1 MAETKVDKVAEKV
14 ERRDIRRNFSNQIIS
29 YGLPE
34 DGKLKYGYKR
44 LPAQSVVYSA
54 ESYDKSIDR
63 LSTELISNVGD
74 LRIIEQTL
82 NYVQFLTPSG
92 EAEFEDTFSGR
103 YAITDAAAEV
113 PGGGKSWT
121 GYKDHHY
128 INPYSAP
135 EDVAQNHKDNFKH
148 SGYRTIPFDKAE
160 EGPGLENGGYVIT
173 QELKD
178 SGKSLKLTAIIGV
191 ANELP
196 GESLVDGGVAKEQFK
211 FKFNRIR
218 KPYEPNISD
227 TLGNARF
234 ESVWRGS
241 YPFIKVEFDVLNSK
255 MQVGDI
261 WELQGQVVTNSKGCY
276 LYGNKSIFK
285 VDAIDTPL
293 VPTTTKKLSDNLDGL
308 LATLTVDDTQQS
320 STDEILVTDDTPNM
334 GVFLSTS
341 GSPSGAGNTTSNDPR
356 SGAGSPSIPSRNDNA
371 RRVINTARQ
380 ASNIINSVRE
390 GASIPGTARR
400 VINTAQQASS
410 SARNII
416 NAAREGSSIG
426 DRARRAINAARKEAS
441 SFRGRVRGVFRR
453 GRRR

>member
-74 LRIIEQTL
+74 LRITEQTL

-103 YAITDAAAEV
+103 YAITDGAAEV
-113 PGGGKSWT
+113 PGGGNSWS
-121 GYKDHHY
+121 GYKDNHY
-128 INPYSAP
+128 INPYVAP
-135 EDVAQNHKDNFKH
+135 GSVTQFQNHRDNFRH
-148 SGYRTIPFDKAE
+148 GGYRTIPFDNAE
-160 EGPGLENGGYVIT
+160 EGPGLKNGGYVIT

-191 ANELP
+191 ANELRDSSGNP
-196 GESLVDGGVAKEQFK
+196 NNKSVQFK

-218 KPYEPNISD
+218 KPYVPNISD
-227 TLGNARF
+227 NLGNARF
-234 ESVWRGS
+234 ESVSRGR

-261 WELQGQVVTNSKGCY
+261 WELQGQVTTAYKGCFF
-276 LYGNKSIFK
+276 YGNKSIFK
-285 VDAIDTPL
+285 VDVIDTPS
-293 VPTTTKKLSDNLDGL
+293 VPTTTKKVGSTVLNIMRPSDEE
-308 LATLTVDDTQQS
+308 TQES
-320 STDEILVTDDTPNM
+320 STDPEFAILDSSLSGAGNATSNLRSGAGTGSGSGSGTTNSGA
-334 GVFLSTS
+334 GVGSS
-341 GSPSGAGNTTSNDPR
+341 GSPSGSGLSEGNSTNL
-356 SGAGSPSIPSRNDNA
+356 
-371 RRVINTARQ
+371 RRPPQIN
-380 ASNIINSVRE
+380 
-390 GASIPGTARR
+390 
-400 VINTAQQASS
+400 
-410 SARNII
+410 
-416 NAAREGSSIG
+416 
-426 DRARRAINAARKEAS
+426 
-441 SFRGRVRGVFRR
+441 RG
-453 GRRR
+453 GR

>member
-44 LPAQSVVYSA
+44 LPAKSVVYSA

-103 YAITDAAAEV
+103 YAITDGAAEV
-113 PGGGKSWT
+113 PGGGKSWS
-121 GYKDHHY
+121 GYMDNHY
-128 INPYSAP
+128 INPYLAP
-135 EDVAQNHKDNFKH
+135 GSVTRFENHRDNFRH
-148 SGYRTIPFDKAE
+148 GGYRTIPFDKAE

-173 QELKD
+173 QDLKD

-191 ANELP
+191 ANALRDSA
-196 GESLVDGGVAKEQFK
+196 GNNLYNSVQFK

-227 TLGNARF
+227 NLGNARYQ
-234 ESVWRGS
+234 SVSRGS
-241 YPFIKVEFDVLNSK
+241 YLFIKVEFDVLNSK

-261 WELQGQVVTNSKGCY
+261 WELQGQVTTGFKGCFF
-276 LYGNKSIFK
+276 YGNKSIFK
-285 VDAIDTPL
+285 VDVIDTPL
-293 VPTTTKKLSDNLDGL
+293 VPTKTIKLAGNIPSLV
-308 LATLTVDDTQQS
+308 ATAVDDVQQS
-320 STDEILVTDDTPNM
+320 TT
-334 GVFLSTS
+334 
-341 GSPSGAGNTTSNDPR
+341 GSPSGAGNTTSNPR
-356 SGAGSPSIPSRNDNA
+356 SGVGSGSDSGTTNSGAGVGSSGSPSGSGLSQGNSTNL
-371 RRVINTARQ
+371 RRPPIGVPIN
-380 ASNIINSVRE
+380 
-390 GASIPGTARR
+390 
-400 VINTAQQASS
+400 
-410 SARNII
+410 
-416 NAAREGSSIG
+416 
-426 DRARRAINAARKEAS
+426 
-441 SFRGRVRGVFRR
+441 RGRGV
-453 GRRR
+453 

>member
-54 ESYDKSIDR
+54 ESYDKTIDR

-103 YAITDAAAEV
+103 YAITDGAAEV
-113 PGGGKSWT
+113 PGGGKSWS
-121 GYKDHHY
+121 GYKDNHY
-128 INPYSAP
+128 INPYKGPDSVTP
-135 EDVAQNHKDNFKH
+135 FENHRDNFKH
-148 SGYRTIPFDKAE
+148 GGYRTIPFDKAE

-191 ANELP
+191 ANELKDSS
-196 GESLVDGGVAKEQFK
+196 GSNYNKSVNFK

-218 KPYEPNISD
+218 KPYVPEISEN
-227 TLGNARF
+227 LGNARF
-234 ESVWRGS
+234 ESVSRGS
-241 YPFIKVEFDVLNSK
+241 YPFIMVEFDVLNSQ

-261 WELQGQVVTNSKGCY
+261 WELQGQVTTTYKGCFF
-276 LYGNKSIFK
+276 YGNKSIFK
-285 VDAIDTPL
+285 VDVIDTPL
-293 VPTTTKKLSDNLDGL
+293 VPTTTKKLADNYQLIIGVDTFLYADDG
-308 LATLTVDDTQQS
+308 QES
-320 STDEILVTDDTPNM
+320 STAPTFAILDSSLS
-334 GVFLSTS
+334 GVGS
-341 GSPSGAGNTTSNDPR
+341 GSGIVTTNSGAGNTTSNPR
-356 SGAGSPSIPSRNDNA
+356 SGAGTGSGSGSG
-371 RRVINTARQ
+371 TT
-380 ASNIINSVRE
+380 NS
-390 GASIPGTARR
+390 GAG
-400 VINTAQQASS
+400 V
-410 SARNII
+410 
-416 NAAREGSSIG
+416 GSSG
-426 DRARRAINAARKEAS
+426 GSPTGA
-441 SFRGRVRGVFRR
+441 G
-453 GRRR
+453 

>member
-92 EAEFEDTFSGR
+92 EPEFEDTFSGR
-103 YAITDAAAEV
+103 YAITDGAAEV
-113 PGGGKSWT
+113 PGGGKSWS

-128 INPYSAP
+128 INPYVTPGAVSSFG
-135 EDVAQNHKDNFKH
+135 NHRDNFNH
-148 SGYRTIPFDKAE
+148 SGYRTIPFDRAE

-191 ANELP
+191 ANQ
-196 GESLVDGGVAKEQFK
+196 LVDGAGNANDLPVTFK

-218 KPYEPNISD
+218 KPYVPNIYDS
-227 TLGNARF
+227 LGNARY
-234 ESVWRGS
+234 ESVNRGS

-261 WELQGQVVTNSKGCY
+261 WELQGQVTTSYRGCY

-285 VDAIDTPL
+285 VDVIDTPL
-293 VPTTTKKLSDNLDGL
+293 VPTTTKKLSVNMESFIETLAVDVNDG
-308 LATLTVDDTQQS
+308 TPI
-320 STDEILVTDDTPNM
+320 DELVLPDVPTNM
-334 GVFLSTS
+334 GVGVGTS
-341 GSPSGAGNTTSNDPR
+341 GSPTGAGNQTSNPR
-356 SGAGSPSIPSRNDNA
+356 SGAGTGSGSGSG
-371 RRVINTARQ
+371 TT
-380 ASNIINSVRE
+380 NS
-390 GASIPGTARR
+390 GAG
-400 VINTAQQASS
+400 V
-410 SARNII
+410 
-416 NAAREGSSIG
+416 GSSG
-426 DRARRAINAARKEAS
+426 GSPTGA
-441 SFRGRVRGVFRR
+441 G
-453 GRRR
+453 

>member
-1 MAETKVDKVAEKV
+1 MAETKVNKVAEKV

-54 ESYDKSIDR
+54 ESYDKTIDR
-63 LSTELISNVGD
+63 LSTELISNAGD

-103 YAITDAAAEV
+103 YAITDGAAEV
-113 PGGGKSWT
+113 PGGGRSWS

-128 INPYSAP
+128 INPYIPP
-135 EDVAQNHKDNFKH
+135 ETVSNYETHKANFKH
-148 SGYRTIPFDKAE
+148 GGYRTIPFDMVE

-191 ANELP
+191 ANQLLDSS
-196 GESLVDGGVAKEQFK
+196 GNAQNKSVNFK

-218 KPYEPNISD
+218 KPYVANISD

-234 ESVWRGS
+234 ESVRRGS

-261 WELQGQVVTNSKGCY
+261 WELQGQVTTAYRGCFF
-276 LYGNKSIFK
+276 YGNKSIFK

-293 VPTTTKKLSDNLDGL
+293 VPTTTKKLSDNM
-308 LATLTVDDTQQS
+308 ATSAPTAVDDVQE
-320 STDEILVTDDTPNM
+320 STTDS
-334 GVFLSTS
+334 GVGSLS
-341 GSPSGAGNTTSNDPR
+341 GVGNTTSNDPR
-356 SGAGSPSIPSRNDNA
+356 SGAGSPSTPSRNDNA
-371 RRVINTARQ
+371 RRVINTAQQ

-400 VINTAQQASS
+400 VINTARQASS

-426 DRARRAINAARKEAS
+426 DRARRAINAARKEGS
-441 SFRGRVRGVFRR
+441 SIGNRVRGFFRR

>member
-92 EAEFEDTFSGR
+92 EPEFEDTFSGR
-103 YAITDAAAEV
+103 YAITDGAAEV
-113 PGGGKSWT
+113 PGGGKSWS

-128 INPYSAP
+128 INPYVTPGS
-135 EDVAQNHKDNFKH
+135 VSSFGNHRDNFNH
-148 SGYRTIPFDKAE
+148 SGYRTIPFDRAE

-191 ANELP
+191 ANQ
-196 GESLVDGGVAKEQFK
+196 LVDGAGNANDLPVTFK

-218 KPYEPNISD
+218 KPYVPNIYDS
-227 TLGNARF
+227 LGNARY
-234 ESVWRGS
+234 ESVNRGS

-261 WELQGQVVTNSKGCY
+261 WELQGQVTTSYRGCY

-285 VDAIDTPL
+285 VDVIDTPL
-293 VPTTTKKLSDNLDGL
+293 VPTTTKKLSVNMESFIETLAVDVNDGTPIDELVLPDVPTNL
-308 LATLTVDDTQQS
+308 
-320 STDEILVTDDTPNM
+320 
-334 GVFLSTS
+334 GVGVGTS
-341 GSPSGAGNTTSNDPR
+341 GSPTGAGNQTSNPR
-356 SGAGSPSIPSRNDNA
+356 SGAGTGSGSGSG
-371 RRVINTARQ
+371 TT
-380 ASNIINSVRE
+380 NS
-390 GASIPGTARR
+390 GAG
-400 VINTAQQASS
+400 V
-410 SARNII
+410 
-416 NAAREGSSIG
+416 GSSG
-426 DRARRAINAARKEAS
+426 GSPTGA
-441 SFRGRVRGVFRR
+441 G
-453 GRRR
+453 

>member
-92 EAEFEDTFSGR
+92 EPEFEDTFSGR
-103 YAITDAAAEV
+103 YAITNGATEV
-113 PGGGKSWT
+113 PGGGRSWT
-121 GYKDHHY
+121 GYMDNHY
-128 INPYSAP
+128 INPYVAP
-135 EDVAQNHKDNFKH
+135 EQVVLFENHRSNFRH

-191 ANELP
+191 ANELRNSSGP
-196 GESLVDGGVAKEQFK
+196 INSGVNFK

-218 KPYEPNISD
+218 KPYVPSIPENI
-227 TLGNARF
+227 GNARH
-234 ESVWRGS
+234 EYVSRGR
-241 YPFIKVEFDVLNSK
+241 YPFIKVEFDVLNSQ

-261 WELQGQVVTNSKGCY
+261 WELQGQVTTGERGCFF
-276 LYGNKSIFK
+276 YGNKSIFK
-285 VDAIDTPL
+285 VDTIDTPL
-293 VPTTTKKLSDNLDGL
+293 VPTKTILVAPTVGDG
-308 LATLTVDDTQQS
+308 VQQS
-320 STDEILVTDDTPNM
+320 SPIQIAQSSPIQIAVTGVTTNM
-334 GVFLSTS
+334 GVGVGAS
-341 GSPSGAGNTTSNDPR
+341 GSPSGAGNQTSNPR
-356 SGAGSPSIPSRNDNA
+356 SGAGTGSGSGSGTTNR
-371 RRVINTARQ
+371 
-380 ASNIINSVRE
+380 
-390 GASIPGTARR
+390 GAG
-400 VINTAQQASS
+400 V
-410 SARNII
+410 
-416 NAAREGSSIG
+416 GSSG
-426 DRARRAINAARKEAS
+426 GSPTGA
-441 SFRGRVRGVFRR
+441 G
-453 GRRR
+453 

>member
-74 LRIIEQTL
+74 LRITEQTL

-103 YAITDAAAEV
+103 YAITDGAAEV

-121 GYKDHHY
+121 GYKNNHY
-128 INPYSAP
+128 INPYVGPGSVTQYL
-135 EDVAQNHKDNFKH
+135 DHRNNFRH
-148 SGYRTIPFDKAE
+148 GGYRTIPFDKAE

-173 QELKD
+173 PELIE

-191 ANELP
+191 ANELKDSS
-196 GESLVDGGVAKEQFK
+196 GNNLDKSVRFK

-218 KPYEPNISD
+218 KPYVANISD
-227 TLGNARF
+227 NLGNAKY
-234 ESVWRGS
+234 ESFDRGE
-241 YPFIKVEFDVLNSK
+241 YGFIKVEFDVLNSK

-261 WELQGQVVTNSKGCY
+261 WELQGQVTTSYRGCFF
-276 LYGNKSIFK
+276 YGNKSIFK
-285 VDAIDTPL
+285 VDVIETPL
-293 VPTTTKKLSDNLDGL
+293 VATTTKKAPTRNVRMQPSDESIAPASN
-308 LATLTVDDTQQS
+308 DTQQS
-320 STDEILVTDDTPNM
+320 TTGSPM
-334 GVFLSTS
+334 GSGV
-341 GSPSGAGNTTSNDPR
+341 GSPSGAGNTTSNPR
-356 SGAGSPSIPSRNDNA
+356 SGAGTGSGSGSGTTNSGAGVGSSDSPSGSGFNSTNLKPP
-371 RRVINTARQ
+371 IN
-380 ASNIINSVRE
+380 
-390 GASIPGTARR
+390 
-400 VINTAQQASS
+400 
-410 SARNII
+410 
-416 NAAREGSSIG
+416 
-426 DRARRAINAARKEAS
+426 
-441 SFRGRVRGVFRR
+441 RGGMV
-453 GRRR
+453 

>member
-63 LSTELISNVGD
+63 LSTELISSVGD

-92 EAEFEDTFSGR
+92 EPEFEDTFSGR
-103 YAITDAAAEV
+103 YAITDGAAEV
-113 PGGGKSWT
+113 PGGGNSWT

-128 INPYSAP
+128 INPYLGPGS
-135 EDVAQNHKDNFKH
+135 VTQFQNHRDNFRYG
-148 SGYRTIPFDKAE
+148 GYRTIPFDNAE
-160 EGPGLENGGYVIT
+160 EGPGLKNGGYVIT

-191 ANELP
+191 ANELRDSS
-196 GESLVDGGVAKEQFK
+196 GNNLNKSVQFR

-218 KPYEPNISD
+218 KPYVANISD
-227 TLGNARF
+227 NLGNARF
-234 ESVWRGS
+234 ESVSRGS

-261 WELQGQVVTNSKGCY
+261 WELQGQVTTAYKGCFF
-276 LYGNKSIFK
+276 YGNKSIFK

-293 VPTTTKKLSDNLDGL
+293 VPTKTKKAPIRAIITRPSPEE
-308 LATLTVDDTQQS
+308 AQQPTTGS
-320 STDEILVTDDTPNM
+320 
-334 GVFLSTS
+334 GV
-341 GSPSGAGNTTSNDPR
+341 GSLSGAGNTTSNLR
-356 SGAGSPSIPSRNDNA
+356 SGAGSGSG
-371 RRVINTARQ
+371 TT
-380 ASNIINSVRE
+380 NS
-390 GASIPGTARR
+390 GAG
-400 VINTAQQASS
+400 V
-410 SARNII
+410 
-416 NAAREGSSIG
+416 GSSG
-426 DRARRAINAARKEAS
+426 SPSGSGLSEGNSTNLRRPPQIN
-441 SFRGRVRGVFRR
+441 RG
-453 GRRR
+453 GR

>member
-92 EAEFEDTFSGR
+92 EPEFEDTFSGR
-103 YAITDAAAEV
+103 YAITDGAAEV
-113 PGGGKSWT
+113 PGGGKSWS

-128 INPYSAP
+128 INPYVTPGS
-135 EDVAQNHKDNFKH
+135 VSSFGNHRDNFNH
-148 SGYRTIPFDKAE
+148 SGYRTIPFDRAE

-191 ANELP
+191 ANQ
-196 GESLVDGGVAKEQFK
+196 LVDGAGNANDLPVTFK

-218 KPYEPNISD
+218 KPYVPNIYDS
-227 TLGNARF
+227 LGNARY
-234 ESVWRGS
+234 ESVNRGS

-261 WELQGQVVTNSKGCY
+261 WELQGQVTTSYRGCY

-285 VDAIDTPL
+285 VDVIDTPL
-293 VPTTTKKLSDNLDGL
+293 VPTTTKKLSVNMESFIETLAVDVNDG
-308 LATLTVDDTQQS
+308 TPI
-320 STDEILVTDDTPNM
+320 DELVLPDVPTNM
-334 GVFLSTS
+334 GVGVGTS
-341 GSPSGAGNTTSNDPR
+341 GSPTGAGNQTSNPR
-356 SGAGSPSIPSRNDNA
+356 SGAGTGSGSGSG
-371 RRVINTARQ
+371 TT
-380 ASNIINSVRE
+380 NS
-390 GASIPGTARR
+390 GAG
-400 VINTAQQASS
+400 V
-410 SARNII
+410 
-416 NAAREGSSIG
+416 GSSG
-426 DRARRAINAARKEAS
+426 GSPTGA
-441 SFRGRVRGVFRR
+441 G
-453 GRRR
+453 